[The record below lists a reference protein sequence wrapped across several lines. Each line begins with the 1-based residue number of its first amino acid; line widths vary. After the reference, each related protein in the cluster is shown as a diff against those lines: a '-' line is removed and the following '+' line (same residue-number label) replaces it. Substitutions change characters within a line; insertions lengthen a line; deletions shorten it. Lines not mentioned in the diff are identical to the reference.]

1 MDSNVGRAEM
11 IIERMNNIINE
22 APFAFF
28 STDKVTVDKEEMLR
42 LLDSLSDAV
51 ETEMKVYREVND
63 KKARIINEARMEA
76 EEIRYEAEQSASRI
90 RVTKRRSDEVFP
102 YKEDEMAEEELV
114 VLRNADDIYGASLIY
129 TDEMLTEVDH
139 LINDAYANIEN
150 EYQRMQESLKKKMDE
165 VSRNKTEILEDLIS
179 LSKNDR
185 YSQILELSQL
195 LSNELYEARKKAR
208 AEARDD
214 EKQMQFEFKDD
225 DVTVEEEKKRQAPIN
240 PDRTAKKLSEEEI
253 IKVDPPRKEDARR
266 LVQRK
271 NGEKIED

>member
-11 IIERMNNIINE
+11 IIERMNNLINE

-51 ETEMKVYREVND
+51 ATEMKVYREVND

-102 YKEDEMAEEELV
+102 YKEDEMAEEELI

-185 YSQILELSQL
+185 YSQILELSP
-195 LSNELYEARKKAR
+195 A
-208 AEARDD
+208 
-214 EKQMQFEFKDD
+214 FK
-225 DVTVEEEKKRQAPIN
+225 
-240 PDRTAKKLSEEEI
+240 
-253 IKVDPPRKEDARR
+253 
-266 LVQRK
+266 
-271 NGEKIED
+271 

>member
-11 IIERMNNIINE
+11 IIERMNNLVNE

-51 ETEMKVYREVND
+51 ATEMKVYREVND

-102 YKEDEMAEEELV
+102 YKEDEMAEEELI

-240 PDRTAKKLSEEEI
+240 PDRTAKKLSEDEI
-253 IKVDPPRKEDARR
+253 IKVDPPRKDDERR

>member
-11 IIERMNNIINE
+11 IIERMNNLINE

-51 ETEMKVYREVND
+51 ATEMKVYREVND

-102 YKEDEMAEEELV
+102 YKEDEMAEEELI

-240 PDRTAKKLSEEEI
+240 PDRTAKKLSEDEI
-253 IKVDPPRKEDARR
+253 IKVDPPRKDDERR

>member
-11 IIERMNNIINE
+11 IIERMNNLINE
-22 APFAFF
+22 APFAFI

-63 KKARIINEARMEA
+63 KKARIINEARIEA

-102 YKEDEMAEEELV
+102 YKEEEMEEEELL

-139 LINDAYANIEN
+139 LINDAYQNIEN
-150 EYQRMQESLKKKMDE
+150 EYQRMQESLKKKLDE
-165 VSRNKTEILEDLIS
+165 VSRNKTEVLEDLIA

-214 EKQMQFEFKDD
+214 EKQMQFEFNNDE
-225 DVTVEEEKKRQAPIN
+225 VVVEEEKKRQAPVN
-240 PDRTAKKLSEEEI
+240 PDRTAKKLSEDEVI
-253 IKVDPPRKEDARR
+253 RVDPPVEGDERR

-271 NGEKIED
+271 NGEKIND

>member
-11 IIERMNNIINE
+11 IIERMNNLINE

-63 KKARIINEARMEA
+63 KKARIINEARIEA

-102 YKEDEMAEEELV
+102 YKEEEMEEEELL

-139 LINDAYANIEN
+139 LINDAYQNIEN
-150 EYQRMQESLKKKMDE
+150 EYQRMQESLKKKLDE
-165 VSRNKTEILEDLIS
+165 VSRNKTEVLEDLIA

-214 EKQMQFEFKDD
+214 EKQMQFEFNNDE
-225 DVTVEEEKKRQAPIN
+225 VVVEEEKKRQAPVN
-240 PDRTAKKLSEEEI
+240 PDRTAKKLSEDEVI
-253 IKVDPPRKEDARR
+253 RVDPPVEGDERR

-271 NGEKIED
+271 NGEKIND

>member
-11 IIERMNNIINE
+11 IIERMNNLINE

-28 STDKVTVDKEEMLR
+28 STDKVTVDKEEMLG

-51 ETEMKVYREVND
+51 ATEMKVYREVND
-63 KKARIINEARMEA
+63 KKARIINEARIEA

-102 YKEDEMAEEELV
+102 YKEDEMSQDELL

-139 LINDAYANIEN
+139 LINDAYQNIEN
-150 EYQRMQESLKKKMDE
+150 EYQRMQESLRKKMDE
-165 VSRNKTEILEDLIS
+165 VSRNKTEILEDLIA

-214 EKQMQFEFKDD
+214 EKQMQFEFNND
-225 DVTVEEEKKRQAPIN
+225 DVVVEEEKKRRAPVN
-240 PDRTAKKLSEEEI
+240 PDRTAKKLPDAEVI
-253 IKVDPPRKEDARR
+253 RIDPPREEDERR

-271 NGEKIED
+271 NGEKIND

>member
-11 IIERMNNIINE
+11 IIERMNNLINE

-28 STDKVTVDKEEMLR
+28 STDKVTVDKEEMLG

-51 ETEMKVYREVND
+51 ATEMKVYREVND
-63 KKARIINEARMEA
+63 KKARIINEARIEA

-102 YKEDEMAEEELV
+102 YKEEEMEEEELL

-139 LINDAYANIEN
+139 LINDAYQNIEN
-150 EYQRMQESLKKKMDE
+150 EYQRMQESLKKKLDE
-165 VSRNKTEILEDLIS
+165 VSRNKTEVLEDLIA

-214 EKQMQFEFKDD
+214 EKQMQFEFNNDE
-225 DVTVEEEKKRQAPIN
+225 VVVEEEKKRQAPVN
-240 PDRTAKKLSEEEI
+240 PDRTAKKLSEDEVI
-253 IKVDPPRKEDARR
+253 RVDPPVEGDERR

-271 NGEKIED
+271 NGEKIND